1 MMLDSLTADPGQRS
15 VMTFPITE
23 KRCVFSGEQ
32 IRGILDENEI
42 THIVWL
48 PDSTLGQWESQL
60 RGHVD
65 RPLITVCREG
75 EAWAIAAGLQ
85 LGGARPIVMI
95 QCTGLFESGDAM
107 RNAIH
112 DYRLPL
118 AALIG
123 YRSYLSDATL
133 PGDTARKFAEPIL
146 RAWDLDYLLVTDP
159 DQLTQMSNHYQSCRI
174 HRQPGIVLLAE
185 GKA

>member
-1 MMLDSLTADPGQRS
+1 
-15 VMTFPITE
+15 
-23 KRCVFSGEQ
+23 VFSGQQ
-32 IRGILDENEI
+32 IQGLLDEI
-42 THIVWL
+42 GTTHIVWL

-60 RGHVD
+60 QDRAD

-85 LGGARPIVMI
+85 LGGAQPIVVI

-112 DYRLPL
+112 DYGLPL
-118 AALIG
+118 SALIG

-146 RAWDLDYLLVTDP
+146 RAWELDYLLVTEP
-159 DQLTQMSNHYQSCRI
+159 SQLPHMAEHYRSCRAQQ
-174 HRQPGIVLLAE
+174 QPGFVLLAE